1 MMNIRSILFPTDF
14 SECAEHAFQQAAYLA
29 DQYGA
34 ALHVLHVRETRKPDL
49 VPRIQL
55 SEEEI
60 LEQLQGSIQD
70 APLLRDEPHVR
81 LIRSEVR
88 RVSASVGILEYADE
102 HRIDLIV
109 MGTHGRHGVSRL
121 LVGSVA
127 EEVVRL
133 ATCPVLTVRH
143 DQCEPRN
150 VIQNILVPIDFS
162 ERSEQALW
170 FAADLARSYRAELA
184 LLHVVEEVALPGV
197 YGLDPVPVH
206 TPDVIERAQSS
217 LDALIQQLPEAVP
230 ATANV
235 LPGHAARDILDYAG
249 RKDVDLIVIATHGR
263 TGIEHLLLGSVA
275 EKVVRLAPC
284 PVCTMRSTMPP
295 LRVEEAEP
303 LKARTIKKELVT

>member
-1 MMNIRSILFPTDF
+1 MMTIQSILFPTDF
-14 SECAEHAFQQAAYLA
+14 SACAEHAFQQAAFLA

-34 ALHVLHVRETRKPDL
+34 TLHVLHVRETRKPDL
-49 VPRIQL
+49 IPPISL

-60 LEQLQGSIQD
+60 IEQLQGSI
-70 APLLRDEPHVR
+70 RDEAALSEKPHVR
-81 LIRSEVR
+81 LVRSEVR

-109 MGTHGRHGVSRL
+109 MGTHGRHGVNRL
-121 LVGSVA
+121 FVGSVA

-143 DQCEPRN
+143 NQCEPRG
-150 VIQNILVPIDFS
+150 ILQRILVPIDFS

-170 FAADLARSYRAELA
+170 FAAELAQSYRGQLT

-197 YGLDPVPVH
+197 YGLDPVPVN
-206 TPDVIERAQSS
+206 TPDVMARARAS
-217 LDALIQQLPEAVP
+217 LDDLVQQLPDDVP
-230 ATANV
+230 ATAV
-235 LPGHAARDILDYAG
+235 VMPGHAARDILAYA
-249 RKDVDLIVIATHGR
+249 DEQDTDLIVIATHGR
-263 TGIEHLLLGSVA
+263 TGIEHLLLGSVT

-295 LRVEEAEP
+295 VNIPETRP
-303 LKARTIKKELVT
+303 ARRRTTKKQLVT